1 MGKELDYIALGSR
14 IRQAREARNMTQE
27 QLGEACNLSTAH
39 IGHIERATRI
49 PSLDALY
56 RIAIN
61 LHVSVDALL
70 FDSLTVDE
78 NLLAN
83 ITAMLKGKDPGK
95 VKNFMVTVRA
105 LADKI
110 DEL

>member
-1 MGKELDYIALGSR
+1 MSKELDYIALGSR
-14 IRQAREARNMTQE
+14 IRQAREAHNMTQE

-49 PSLDALY
+49 PSIDTLY
-56 RIAIN
+56 HIATS

-70 FDSLTVDE
+70 FDSFTVDE
-78 NLLAN
+78 NLFAN
-83 ITAMLKGKDPGK
+83 IAAMLKGKDPNK
-95 VKNFMVTVRA
+95 VKNYMVTVRA